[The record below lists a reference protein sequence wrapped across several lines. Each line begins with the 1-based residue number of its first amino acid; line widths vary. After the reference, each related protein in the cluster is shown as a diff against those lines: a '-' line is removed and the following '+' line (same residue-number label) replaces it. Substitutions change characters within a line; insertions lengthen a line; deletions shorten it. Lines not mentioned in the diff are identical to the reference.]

1 MNIMQ
6 FAPQIESLLINPNIN
21 KVFFEIG
28 AIIII
33 ATIFAFIA
41 DRLKQPLIPA
51 YIITGLIL
59 GPIYGL
65 ITNKDLISTLSEIGI
80 AFLLFIVGLEM
91 DLKKLKDVSLVSC
104 LGGTIRSISM
114 FTLGFI
120 IALVIGF
127 VTKEAIYI
135 GIIIAFS
142 STMIVVKL
150 LSDKR
155 EVDTLHGRIVIGI
168 LLMQDII
175 AIVVLLI
182 LNNLDN
188 FSSLILLFSL
198 LKGILL
204 FATAYLCGKFVFPH
218 MLKFAAKS
226 QELLF
231 LIALTICFLFA
242 FIFGNIGSIIIA
254 LLKLLPQTI
263 ASSMYSMLAPGF

>member
-1 MNIMQ
+1 MQNI
-6 FAPQIESLLINPNIN
+6 
-21 KVFFEIG
+21 FFDIG
-28 AIIII
+28 VIIII
-33 ATIFAFIA
+33 ATLFAYIA
-41 DRLKQPLIPA
+41 KLMKQPLIPA
-51 YIITGLIL
+51 YVVTGLVA
-59 GPIYGL
+59 GPVLGL
-65 ITNKDLISTLSEIGI
+65 ITNKEVIINMSEIGI
-80 AFLLFIVGLEM
+80 AFLLFLVGMEINI
-91 DLKKLKDVSLVSC
+91 KKLKDVGLISY
-104 LGGTIRSISM
+104 LGGLIQVAATFAFAFATSV
-114 FTLGFI
+114 T
-120 IALVIGF
+120 IGF
-127 VTKEAIYI
+127 AHREAFYI
-135 GIIIAFS
+135 GLIIAFS
-142 STMIVVKL
+142 STMVVVKL

-155 EVDTLHGRIVIGI
+155 EVDTLHGRIIIGI